1 MSYWLI
7 ELVILS
13 SLNWMCLDRF
23 REQDDGG
30 QTSALLNP
38 ANLYCDVSSVC
49 VCERDREHHTSKSA
63 HLLGTALLKTDI
75 SDFENH
81 VVL

>member
-1 MSYWLI
+1 
-7 ELVILS
+7 
-13 SLNWMCLDRF
+13 MCLDRF

-38 ANLYCDVSSVC
+38 ATFTVMSAVC
-49 VCERDREHHTSKSA
+49 VCERDREHQTSKSA
-63 HLLGTALLKTDI
+63 HLLGTALLKKDI